1 MPLLEKVGF
10 QSSQPNL
17 WHYGAVRMQIAFG
30 RVRRK
35 TAPALDW
42 RNWLRINGVAEFLAV
57 FVVNHLFIT
66 RCFRYREVDGHH
78 ARP

>member
-1 MPLLEKVGF
+1 MEGICLFWKRLGFRVLNPTYGTMVRLE
-10 QSSQPNL
+10 
-17 WHYGAVRMQIAFG
+17 
-30 RVRRK
+30 
-35 TAPALDW
+35 TAPGLDW
-42 RNWLRINGVAEFLAV
+42 RNWLRINGMAEFLAV